1 MFQSITAPYLTTDGS
16 IPSMC
21 SLIYP
26 TLLTPA
32 HKLGWMQCQHKGGG
46 LQHENSNIK
55 KER

>member
-1 MFQSITAPYLTTDGS
+1 MFQSITAPYLITDGS